1 MKRFL
6 VKIFLFLLPVAAL
19 AVFLEYSQRSM
30 PNELRYKAQFMR
42 RHADELELVVL
53 GPSYTHR
60 LNLNYIGCKAFN
72 LSYMNQPAERNY
84 QLWSHY
90 RHRLPR
96 LKYVVYSLSYW
107 FHQNTVDGLE
117 AWREPFYNIH
127 YSLPVSGL
135 NLSARFIVANPKIVT
150 KMDWGALLRRHTA
163 DERPSCDSLGSTPA
177 NGRDRDWATKS
188 AEFMA
193 RRHADIDPRN
203 ALHNRRMLEKVIAE
217 CEEDGVK
224 VLLVTPPTWHTYY
237 ELLPPEVIAMT
248 EELGR
253 EMAATHGNVTY
264 INLKG
269 DDRFT
274 EEDFTDCTHL
284 NYDHGGRKMATIL
297 RDYIIGG
304 DAPEENE
311 ARNAI
316 N

>member
-1 MKRFL
+1 MKRFI
-6 VKIFLFLLPVAAL
+6 VKILLFLLPVVAL
-19 AVFLEYSQRSM
+19 ILFVEYSQRNM
-30 PNELRYKAQFMR
+30 PNELRYKAEFMKK
-42 RHADELELVVL
+42 HASELELIVL

-60 LNLNYIGCKAFN
+60 LNLNHIGCKAFN

-84 QLWSHY
+84 QLWKHY
-90 RHRLPR
+90 RERLPR

-107 FHQNTVDGLE
+107 FHQNTIDGLE

-135 NLSARFIVANPKIVT
+135 SLEKRFIVANPKIAT
-150 KMDWGALLRRHTA
+150 KMDWGALFTSH
-163 DERPSCDSLGSTPA
+163 DNERPSCDSLGSTPA
-177 NGRDRDWATKS
+177 NHRDADWATKS

-193 RRHADIDPRN
+193 RRHADIDPEN
-203 ALHNRRMLEKVIAE
+203 ALHNRKMLEKVIAQ
-217 CEEDGVK
+217 CEEDSVK

-237 ELLPPEVIAMT
+237 DLLPEKVISMT

-253 EMAATHGNVTY
+253 EMADAHPNVTY

-269 DDRFT
+269 DPRFT

-297 RDYIIGG
+297 RDYITEQNPAG
-304 DAPEENE
+304 ENE
-311 ARNAI
+311 TRNAI
-316 N
+316 K